1 MINHVT
7 LTTNI
12 SSILQYWNLLVF
24 LPFFFFFFVISSLCL
39 KPNSKAWLQQTYDY
53 LYNNWDIWLQ
63 NAFESPLDFC

>member
-24 LPFFFFFFVISSLCL
+24 LPYFFFLFR
-39 KPNSKAWLQQTYDY
+39 Y
-53 LYNNWDIWLQ
+53 
-63 NAFESPLDFC
+63 FESLFETKF